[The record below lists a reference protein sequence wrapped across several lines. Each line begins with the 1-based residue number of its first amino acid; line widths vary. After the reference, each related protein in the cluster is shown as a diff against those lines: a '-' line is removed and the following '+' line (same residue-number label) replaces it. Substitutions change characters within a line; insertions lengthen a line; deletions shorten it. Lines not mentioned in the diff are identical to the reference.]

1 MKINNE
7 FNKKNKCLFEYF
19 QKEEMNKSTI
29 NKFNIQFSN
38 IILNNTLNNS
48 KNNDLFMKKS
58 CGNILLKLN
67 QNKES
72 KLMSI
77 DNYLNKKPKLVSTG
91 QQTKINLKSINQ
103 NTFKY
108 NLLKIREKNNSMI
121 DLRVKINKN
130 NEDKFTNSTK
140 TKKRIIN
147 INSLVSDKFAN
158 IKQMQNIPFIP
169 RKIKRTKSVRELY
182 TQKEKNQKKIK
193 GYIINFLNNSNKN
206 YNNSPEIMAY
216 KNKSL
221 KEEIP
226 NIFQKTNYDKLITKI
241 HLNYSNNDNSKSNKK
256 NNGNVDSL
264 SKIIFSIIKNNR
276 DKNENEFKLKIH
288 KHSNINISTM
298 LELTKT
304 NFHKHKNN
312 NI

>member
-7 FNKKNKCLFEYF
+7 FNKKNKCLFEFF
-19 QKEEMNKSTI
+19 QKEEMNKSNI
-29 NKFNIQFSN
+29 NKFSIQFSN

-48 KNNDLFMKKS
+48 KNSDLFMKKS
-58 CGNILLKLN
+58 CGDILLKLN

-91 QQTKINLKSINQ
+91 QQTKINLKSISQ
-103 NTFKY
+103 NKFKY
-108 NLLKIREKNNSMI
+108 NLLKIRDKNNSMI
-121 DLRVKINKN
+121 DLRIKINKI
-130 NEDKFTNSTK
+130 NEEKFTNSTK

-147 INSLVSDKFAN
+147 INSLISDKFAN
-158 IKQMQNIPFIP
+158 IKQMQKIPFIP
-169 RKIKRTKSVRELY
+169 RKIKTAKSVRELY

-193 GYIINFLNNSNKN
+193 GHIINFLKNSNKN
-206 YNNSPEIMAY
+206 YNNSPEIIGY

-221 KEEIP
+221 NEKIP
-226 NIFQKTNYDKLITKI
+226 NIFQKTNYDKIITKI
-241 HLNYSNNDNSKSNKK
+241 HLNYSNNNNSNKT
-256 NNGNVDSL
+256 NNGNEDSL
-264 SKIIFSIIKNNR
+264 SKIIFSIIKSNR
-276 DKNENEFKLKIH
+276 EKNENEFKFKIH

-312 NI
+312 YI